1 MEEFARGDF
10 SRMADVADD
19 WEFVTTSEMPDAGTY
34 QGDAGRQ
41 WVMSW
46 VESFE
51 GLTIEVT
58 EIIDAG
64 DKVFSAVVQRGRIRR
79 EWGPGGESLVDGR
92 LVSRRHRCAD
102 RGLSGTRPGPGSGWA
117 ERVMSQANVVLVQGL
132 YEAFS
137 RGDVDEIVSHLDPEA
152 ELHSAI
158 VGGAEGYA
166 YRGHAGFRAWYADSF
181 ETFESFSFDW
191 SEFRDLGD
199 RVLALGQLQARG
211 RESGVELASEMGWV
225 HTIRRGTLTKIEGFL
240 SHADALEAAGLR
252 D

>member
-1 MEEFARGDF
+1 
-10 SRMADVADD
+10 
-19 WEFVTTSEMPDAGTY
+19 
-34 QGDAGRQ
+34 
-41 WVMSW
+41 
-46 VESFE
+46 
-51 GLTIEVT
+51 
-58 EIIDAG
+58 
-64 DKVFSAVVQRGRIRR
+64 
-79 EWGPGGESLVDGR
+79 
-92 LVSRRHRCAD
+92 
-102 RGLSGTRPGPGSGWA
+102 
-117 ERVMSQANVVLVQGL
+117 MSQANVVLVQGL

-158 VGGAEGYA
+158 VGGAEGNV

-225 HTIRRGTLTKIEGFL
+225 HTVRRGTLTKIEGFL